1 MHLKCNFPYLLGG
14 KGDTPHPFG
23 EWVNFIRGNRQAFMW
38 RPTGYHMATDRLS
51 CGGRQAI
58 IWRPTGCHVAA
69 DRLSYGGRQA
79 VMWRPTGYH
88 KATATELKQLFFR
101 IITIKVCFAPP
112 LFCPLAVTFK
122 NLLPMGRIC
131 GWDFFLHTKL
141 VFGSWAFERKILSM
155 KPCGR
160 RDFLYF
166 CTLKRI
172 N

>member
-1 MHLKCNFPYLLGG
+1 MDAYSYVLSVIKNRDIFATRCRISLIINTDYFRGG

-23 EWVNFIRGNRQAFMW
+23 EWVNFIRGNRQAVMW
-38 RPTGYHMATDRLS
+38 RPTGYHVEADRLS

-58 IWRPTGCHVAA
+58 I
-69 DRLSYGGRQA
+69 
-79 VMWRPTGYH
+79 WRPTGYH

-112 LFCPLAVTFK
+112 LFCPLAVTLK

>member
-1 MHLKCNFPYLLGG
+1 MDAYSYVLSVIKNRDIFATRCRISLIINTDYFRGG

-23 EWVNFIRGNRQAFMW
+23 EWVNFIRGNRQA
-38 RPTGYHMATDRLS
+38 A
-51 CGGRQAI
+51 
-58 IWRPTGCHVAA
+58 
-69 DRLSYGGRQA
+69 
-79 VMWRPTGYH
+79 MWRPTGYH

-112 LFCPLAVTFK
+112 LFCPLAVTLK

>member
-1 MHLKCNFPYLLGG
+1 MDAYSYVLSVIKNRDIFATRCRISLIINTDYFRGG

-23 EWVNFIRGNRQAFMW
+23 EWVNFIRGN
-38 RPTGYHMATDRLS
+38 
-51 CGGRQAI
+51 
-58 IWRPTGCHVAA
+58 
-69 DRLSYGGRQA
+69 RQA